1 MKHSLHSRHLRC
13 VPTPNVLVERRSLIK
28 HRRHR
33 ITCAVFQLPMSWLNA
48 EADLNIYPI
57 LVTWDVSQLPM
68 SWLNAEAEFRVCN
81 IPLILV
87 TFDVFQLPMSWLNAS
102 AESNVRY
109 ILVTDDVSHAEI
121 SALNVLLPPKPL
133 CTCVYVL
140 SALPVHPLI
149 SVTRLTSQS
158 GMVPKFVVDK
168 PYVVHIPVTGDSA
181 KQLAFSSL
189 RNHCRFSQTLRDE
202 SMPTRVRNR

>member
-1 MKHSLHSRHLRC
+1 
-13 VPTPNVLVERRSLIK
+13 
-28 HRRHR
+28 
-33 ITCAVFQLPMSWLNA
+33 MSWLNA

-87 TFDVFQLPMSWLNAS
+87 TFSVFQLPMSWLKAE

-168 PYVVHIPVTGDSA
+168 PYVVHRPVTGDSA
-181 KQLAFSSL
+181 KQLAIAVKNWPS
-189 RNHCRFSQTLRDE
+189 
-202 SMPTRVRNR
+202 VRYVPSVHELAGPLTASVHVNFA